1 MTEIKYEKRTIH
13 SLLLSFILV
22 LAAFGVSSVIAAEM
36 VLDPSTGEMVE
47 APQYGGSITYGRPN
61 HGEHTDAWFI
71 GGWATHFVSEVT
83 EKLVIGDWAIDRKI
97 NHLRTY
103 DQPFSIMTGALAE
116 RWLTPDPTT
125 IIVHVRK
132 GVNWHDKA
140 PMNGRELTAS
150 DVEFNFHRLY
160 GLGSGFTE
168 VSPVTGS
175 KKEIIDSVT
184 ATDKWTVVFKLTRP
198 DLFAGEKL
206 LDAWESQIYPPE
218 VIKQHGDITDWRNLV
233 GTGPMELANYDEGR
247 AMKWTRVDNYWGFD
261 EKFPQN
267 RLPYVD
273 EINAVVMTEM
283 ATRLAALRSGKIDI
297 LGTAGDSQLRSIDQV
312 KSLRE
317 TNPEIKMWT
326 FDFRAGTGFVFNNIN
341 NSPFND
347 IRVRQAMQMAL
358 DLETINETFFS
369 GMGDATP
376 NGLMSNSKA
385 GVGTPFEEW
394 PEEIKPYYRYDPEG
408 AKKLLAEAGY
418 PDGFKT
424 RLDYDVRADPSY
436 AELITAY
443 WRAIGVE
450 VENYTADATQTTAY
464 WRDNTAEGLIGA
476 VTGITYSATQL
487 ENWTTGFTWNGAAGS
502 DSKYDE
508 LWQRAHTAT
517 TMEEFN
523 RWAKAANLRLS
534 ELQWIITGP
543 VTPQFNVAQPWIK
556 GYNGEVAISIQG
568 HYSTVLTRVWVD
580 QALKKEM
587 GF

>member
-1 MTEIKYEKRTIH
+1 MTKFVKEKRTIQ
-13 SLLLSFILV
+13 SFLLTFILMV
-22 LAAFGVSSVIAAEM
+22 AAFGVSSVIAAEM

-47 APQYGGSITYGRPN
+47 APQYGGTITYGRPN

-83 EKLVIGDWAIDRKI
+83 EKLVIADWAIDRKI

-103 DQPFSIMTGALAE
+103 DMPWSVFRGALAE

-168 VSPVTGS
+168 VSPVTGT

-184 ATDKWTVVFKLTRP
+184 ATDKWTVVFKLKRP
-198 DLFAGEKL
+198 DLHSLAKL
-206 LDAWESQIYPPE
+206 LDGWESQIYPPE
-218 VIKQHGDITDWRNLV
+218 VIKEHGDITDWRNLV

-261 EKFPQN
+261 EKFPAN

-273 EINAVVMTEM
+273 EINAIVMTDM

-312 KSLRE
+312 KSLRQ
-317 TNPEIKMWT
+317 TNPEIKMWN

-341 NSPFND
+341 KPPFND

-369 GMGDATP
+369 GFGDPTP
-376 NGLMSNSKA
+376 NGLMANSKA

-408 AKKLLAEAGY
+408 AKKLLAEAGH
-418 PDGFKT
+418 PNGFKT

-436 AELITAY
+436 AELVTAY

-476 VTGITYSATQL
+476 VTAITYEATQL
-487 ENWTTGFTWNGAAGS
+487 ERWTTGDMWNGAAGS

-508 LWQRAHTAT
+508 LWQRAHTAAT
-517 TMEEFN
+517 IEEFN

-543 VTPQFNVAQPWIK
+543 LTPQFNVAQPWIK
-556 GYNGEVAISIQG
+556 GYNGEVSVSKNG